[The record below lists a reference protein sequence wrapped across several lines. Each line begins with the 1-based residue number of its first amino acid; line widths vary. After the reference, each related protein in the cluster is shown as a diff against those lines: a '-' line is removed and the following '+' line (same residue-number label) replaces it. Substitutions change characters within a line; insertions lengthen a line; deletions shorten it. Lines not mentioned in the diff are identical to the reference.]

1 MGMKNKNKKINNMF
15 WRKDLFNSIFE
26 IFIPNCFMTCD
37 WRWLKRIILDF
48 NLFQSKLKEEKK
60 ITSKGSPPNSD
71 ISIFGSLM
79 VFTTWSFTSLTELN
93 GAILKLTIAVAT
105 VGITLA
111 FEPDYFKC

>member
-1 MGMKNKNKKINNMF
+1 
-15 WRKDLFNSIFE
+15 
-26 IFIPNCFMTCD
+26 MTCD

-79 VFTTWSFTSLTELN
+79 VFTT
-93 GAILKLTIAVAT
+93 
-105 VGITLA
+105 
-111 FEPDYFKC
+111 